1 MPIKPI
7 FIPAWHE
14 LDRRQGSRDVDHAV
28 FRGHEAAF
36 GIAEHQAH
44 DVAARLDVEAGVY
57 GEAVAGRSEQGG
69 DNHQVVEVA
78 VLNLSELEA
87 TQVQPC
93 QDGDAGAAAGGP
105 GGLDVELDGQS
116 EERRVG

>member
-36 GIAEHQAH
+36 GIADHQAH

-57 GEAVAGRSEQGG
+57 GEAVAVRSGEVGQGLVLGRSSIPFCIP
-69 DNHQVVEVA
+69 A
-78 VLNLSELEA
+78 M
-87 TQVQPC
+87 
-93 QDGDAGAAAGGP
+93 
-105 GGLDVELDGQS
+105 
-116 EERRVG
+116 